1 MISLQ
6 VLSRTNERKTEKEPA
21 NRSLLDKED
30 HETGVDDGFVLMEY
44 SLSVILHILH
54 VTYVEGTSNAE
65 HSAKSFGSGE
75 RVSTKFHLCCS
86 SAFTRQ
92 VCFSLL

>member
-1 MISLQ
+1 
-6 VLSRTNERKTEKEPA
+6 
-21 NRSLLDKED
+21 
-30 HETGVDDGFVLMEY
+30 MEY

-92 VCFSLL
+92 VCFLCFEISVLCRQHYSYSIAYLVKFSMTVKVYCMTVIF